1 MFRLKLMTNLTKK
14 ILGLDFSD
22 FIVAYISPEHKC
34 YEGKTVSQCAREE
47 ELDDF
52 EMYIKL
58 VDLSKGQ
65 GRLYLGKYYN
75 DKIIERL
82 MKDDLSVFMTDA
94 WVEEAGTQNGAAYQ
108 GFPYFFKRA
117 KDCDIPVEQVVHKMT
132 GKTAERFG
140 IKKRGLIAEGNFADI
155 TVFDFDAIEVNPDVP
170 DFTPKGIEYVM
181 VNGCFAVDNGNY
193 SPVKAG
199 RVVLKNSFREGRKT

>member
-1 MFRLKLMTNLTKK
+1 MRRIRVFRISSNAQK
-14 ILGLDFSD
+14 IAIF
-22 FIVAYISPEHKC
+22 
-34 YEGKTVSQCAREE
+34 
-47 ELDDF
+47 
-52 EMYIKL
+52 
-58 VDLSKGQ
+58 
-65 GRLYLGKYYN
+65 
-75 DKIIERL
+75 
-82 MKDDLSVFMTDA
+82 
-94 WVEEAGTQNGAAYQ
+94 
-108 GFPYFFKRA
+108 
-117 KDCDIPVEQVVHKMT
+117 PVEQVVHKMT

-199 RVVLKNSFREGRKT
+199 RVVLKK